1 MKRSRRSDA
10 AIIAGV
16 GVAVA
21 ALELAAPASVRAQ
34 IGLPGLP
41 DPLDVGLPG
50 AGDLVGGMFEFFFE
64 TFFGIGAKVTR
75 DVVTWLLATPVY
87 TDAGTYTELN
97 ELRSYLTVAGWALLT
112 LVFTVAG
119 VRYYASGFTSGG
131 SYEAVEALLRGG
143 LAAGA
148 LAVYPELFGTLA
160 VLTNHLTYG
169 ITHAPGVEQGL
180 TKLLAAATVANFTPL
195 GIGTI
200 AAVVAVVLLV
210 LLLVTKIV
218 IATLL
223 ALLYVAAPLAIALW
237 PLPETSWLART
248 WLQSL
253 IGVLLW
259 PVVWALCFAL
269 FAVMGASA
277 FTLKG
282 SFGAELIKPWVSVAA
297 LFVSFKAPQLLARQ
311 AMLAGLTP
319 SLGNAAA
326 RTLVYGR
333 AAMRAGGAAH
343 GAEGVSGRFGGAA
356 GTAAR
361 SAGA

>member
-1 MKRSRRSDA
+1 
-10 AIIAGV
+10 
-16 GVAVA
+16 
-21 ALELAAPASVRAQ
+21 
-34 IGLPGLP
+34 
-41 DPLDVGLPG
+41 
-50 AGDLVGGMFEFFFE
+50 
-64 TFFGIGAKVTR
+64 
-75 DVVTWLLATPVY
+75 
-87 TDAGTYTELN
+87 
-97 ELRSYLTVAGWALLT
+97 
-112 LVFTVAG
+112 
-119 VRYYASGFTSGG
+119 
-131 SYEAVEALLRGG
+131 
-143 LAAGA
+143 
-148 LAVYPELFGTLA
+148 
-160 VLTNHLTYG
+160 
-169 ITHAPGVEQGL
+169 
-180 TKLLAAATVANFTPL
+180 L

-200 AAVVAVVLLV
+200 AAVVALVLLV
-210 LLLVTKIV
+210 LLVITKIV

-282 SFGAELIKPWVSVAA
+282 SFGSELIKPWVSVAA

-326 RTLVYGR
+326 RTVVYGR
-333 AAMRAGGAAH
+333 AAMRAGGAAR
-343 GAEGVSGRFGGAA
+343 GAEGVSGRFGGGAA
-356 GTAAR
+356 GTAAGGV
-361 SAGA
+361 GA